1 MNKMI
6 LTSVTLVAI
15 AGGTLMLRLIARD
28 KAHAE
33 ELAKVLRMPG
43 GRRVIEIPRSAPSM
57 TIR

>member
-15 AGGTLMLRLIARD
+15 AGGTLMIRLIACD

-33 ELAKVLRMPG
+33 ELAKVLRIPG
-43 GRRVIEIPRSAPSM
+43 GATRH
-57 TIR
+57 

>member
-15 AGGTLMLRLIARD
+15 AGGTLMIRLIARD

-33 ELAKVLRMPG
+33 ELDKVLRRPG
-43 GRRVIEIPRSAPSM
+43 GAALH
-57 TIR
+57 

>member
-15 AGGTLMLRLIARD
+15 AGGTLMIRLIARD
-28 KAHAE
+28 KAHSE

-43 GRRVIEIPRSAPSM
+43 GATRH
-57 TIR
+57 

>member
-6 LTSVTLVAI
+6 LTSITLVTI
-15 AGGTLMLRLIARD
+15 AGGMLMIRLLARD

-43 GRRVIEIPRSAPSM
+43 YGSCH
-57 TIR
+57 

>member
-15 AGGTLMLRLIARD
+15 AGGTLMIRLIAVTRLTLRSWPRYYGC
-28 KAHAE
+28 
-33 ELAKVLRMPG
+33 LA
-43 GRRVIEIPRSAPSM
+43 GRRVIEIPQSAHSM

>member
-15 AGGTLMLRLIARD
+15 AGGTLMIRLIARD

-33 ELAKVLRMPG
+33 ELAMVLRMPG
-43 GRRVIEIPRSAPSM
+43 AA
-57 TIR
+57 TLH